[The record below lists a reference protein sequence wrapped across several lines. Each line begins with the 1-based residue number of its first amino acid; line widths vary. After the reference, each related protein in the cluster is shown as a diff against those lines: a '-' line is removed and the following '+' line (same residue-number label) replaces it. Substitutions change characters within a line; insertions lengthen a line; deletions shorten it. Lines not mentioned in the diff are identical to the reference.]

1 MNLKHLLVPE
11 SEEVLMKLEDRA
23 LGEAQSQPERT
34 SVAQKG
40 TTGVAEINNSS
51 NEL

>member
-1 MNLKHLLVPE
+1 MNLKQLLVPE

-34 SVAQKG
+34 SSGPNGNDRSGRNK
-40 TTGVAEINNSS
+40 
-51 NEL
+51 